1 MGQGSGL
8 EELGRF
14 RQPVPRPASARRV
27 ATGSEQAGFVAVAR
41 ELGYEAWRVAL
52 ARVTLVERAFGEASG
67 IFGTS
72 GSSGSSGASGAS
84 GPGPGAAVLI
94 PILGGRVSGGSAL
107 LEDALQTGPER
118 AGRAGAGE
126 GDAAS
131 VVLIRRS
138 HGMRLNPGEIAFPG
152 GRIEPGESPLQAA
165 LRETEE
171 EIALDRTCL
180 EVLGAL
186 PPVHRMSSG
195 ESIVAFAAA
204 VSGSPTLKANPSE
217 VDAIVCMSLG
227 VLGDPSRYF
236 EEEWELPAG
245 ALHRRNMS
253 FFDLG
258 EDLLWGATARILVAL
273 LDRLAAAARD

>member
-1 MGQGSGL
+1 MGQGGEL

-27 ATGSEQAGFVAVAR
+27 ATESEQAGFVAVAR
-41 ELGYEAWRVAL
+41 ELGYEAWRAAL
-52 ARVTLVERAFGEASG
+52 ARVTLVERAFAEASG

-72 GSSGSSGASGAS
+72 SSSGSSDSSGASGA
-84 GPGPGAAVLI
+84 GPGAAVLI

-107 LEDALQTGPER
+107 PEDALQTGPER
-118 AGRAGAGE
+118 AGRAGA

-152 GRIEPGESPLQAA
+152 GRIEPGETPLQAA
-165 LRETEE
+165 LRESEE

-180 EVLGAL
+180 EVLGGL
-186 PPVHRMSSG
+186 PPVYRMSRG

-204 VSGSPTLKANPSE
+204 VSGSPILKANPSE
-217 VDAIVCMSLG
+217 VDAIVSMSLG

-236 EEEWELPAG
+236 EEEWELPAE
-245 ALHRRNMS
+245 APQRRNMS

-258 EDLLWGATARILVAL
+258 EDILWGATARILVAL
-273 LDRLAAAARD
+273 LDRLAAAVRH